1 MADFNLKN
9 INIYNTDTKK
19 FTHGELTVSDGVI
32 TNINAGSEERHGD
45 MYVIPGM
52 VDIHTHGR
60 AGFDFTHASS
70 ADVERMCQSYA
81 SAGTTTI
88 FATLATAPLDK
99 YKEAINNIKSVASAH
114 DANSAKIYGIH
125 FEGRYLNPLRRGAH
139 NEKMLAPLVAEEISE
154 LIDMA
159 KPLKTRVTAAPELD
173 GGEQFV
179 KSAISHG
186 ASVSIGHSDSTY
198 DEAMEIL
205 SWGTISFTHLFNAMK
220 PIHHREPG
228 TVGAALTSDAYVE
241 LICDGFHLHPAV
253 VKLAYLAKCPERILL
268 ITDSMEATGCPDGTY
283 QIGNLPV
290 IVKEGKAINIEGVIA
305 GSTLNLFDGVKN
317 MAEFCGLSI
326 EEVIPFATLNPAKM
340 VGIDNKVG
348 KLAEGLNADF
358 LILDNDKKTIVK
370 TYVDG
375 NSIE

>member
-9 INIYNTDTKK
+9 INIYNTELKK
-19 FTHGELTVSDGVI
+19 FMHGEITVSDGII
-32 TNINAGSEERHGD
+32 TNITADSEERSGD
-45 MYVIPGM
+45 MYIIPGM

-70 ADVERMCQSYA
+70 AEVERMCQSYA
-81 SAGTTTI
+81 SVGTTTV
-88 FATLATAPLDK
+88 FATLATAPLNK
-99 YKEAINNIKSVASAH
+99 YKEAIANIKTVAES
-114 DANSAKIYGIH
+114 DSINSAKIYGIH
-125 FEGRYLNPLRRGAH
+125 FEGRYLNPSRRGAH
-139 NEKMLAPLVAEEISE
+139 NENMLVPLVAEEIAE
-154 LIDMA
+154 LVDMA
-159 KPLKTRVTAAPELD
+159 KPLKSRVTAAPELD

-179 KSAISHG
+179 KSATEHG
-186 ASVSIGHSDSTY
+186 AFVSIGHSDSTY
-198 DEAMEIL
+198 DEAMRIL
-205 SWGTISFTHLFNAMK
+205 EWGAVSFTHLFNAMK

-253 VKLAYLAKCPERILL
+253 VKLAYLAKCDKRILL

-283 QIGNLPV
+283 EIGSIPV
-290 IVKEGKAINIEGVIA
+290 IVKNGQAINIEGVIA

-326 EEVIPFATLNPAKM
+326 EEVIPFATANPAAM
-340 VGIDNKVG
+340 VGIDDKVG
-348 KLAEGLNADF
+348 KLAEGMRADF
-358 LILDNDKKTIVK
+358 LILDNDKKTLVK
-370 TYVDG
+370 TYVNG